1 MIYYVY
7 NPPRAIKIVRKESKP
22 KKQKN
27 PSNLC
32 PPHLFRVMPRFSCTS
47 EACTDGCI
55 GAPSVLRKRG
65 RVVPFHGSKTHK
77 AYGMS
82 WNQTASHAYCQLD
95 SIGAMDVPC
104 FELGPFPPPRFVWS
118 SWRHPACQLP
128 TAWERKISSC
138 YRGYWKKPC
147 TKWVQQECHAI
158 SSTNQK
164 YIGPSQIWTH
174 RKAAFVQPHIPMFL
188 SRVPSHVYAEIHHF
202 RPWRFSRMRRNLLHL
217 SGWACWYNTSGRFW
231 KVLLFWIGVHQYI
244 NVNNTVT

>member
-1 MIYYVY
+1 MVG
-7 NPPRAIKIVRKESKP
+7 E
-22 KKQKN
+22 
-27 PSNLC
+27 
-32 PPHLFRVMPRFSCTS
+32 
-47 EACTDGCI
+47 
-55 GAPSVLRKRG
+55 
-65 RVVPFHGSKTHK
+65 VPYGSK
-77 AYGMS
+77 A
-82 WNQTASHAYCQLD
+82 HADHLNE
-95 SIGAMDVPC
+95 
-104 FELGPFPPPRFVWS
+104 FHR
-118 SWRHPACQLP
+118 RHPACQLP

-174 RKAAFVQPHIPMFL
+174 RKAAFVQPHIPMLL